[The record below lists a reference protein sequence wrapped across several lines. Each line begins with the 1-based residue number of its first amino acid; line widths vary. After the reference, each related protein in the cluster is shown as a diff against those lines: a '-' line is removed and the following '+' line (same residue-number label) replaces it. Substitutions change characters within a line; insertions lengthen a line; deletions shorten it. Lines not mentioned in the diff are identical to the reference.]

1 MPIRAKKFLIKQYSD
16 LKTNEISSLSR
27 KVVRIG
33 QRVARL
39 FAIIAVW
46 PLTVVLVA
54 LSPVYRIRFGFFFT
68 DRIGHYA
75 FDAAY
80 QLAESAKPNSPT
92 SSVDFFFCKGP
103 ICNHFLRKV
112 ISRRVKH
119 RELSRYFFYASMFV
133 PLGARVRVLPARARN
148 GSRDPKG
155 LISAAGQRFYFSH
168 DEESIGFDYL
178 RGKGW
183 SEGEPYVCLV
193 VRDSKYLSSSL
204 PDKVW
209 DYHAYRDTE
218 IRHYQA
224 ALESLA
230 DLGYWV
236 FRMGSNVGTQLISS
250 RPQIVDYANS
260 EDQSETLDVWLMA
273 NCKFCISTSTG
284 LDSVADIFL
293 KPTIFLNFLPLAY
306 FQTWSNCVLA
316 PSHLIWRSSGQR
328 LSCME
333 HFRNAFIRQED
344 YDTAGIIV
352 RPLDSREITA
362 IVIEGENCFSRR
374 ESSPNHSLA
383 NQKRFWMLYTR
394 YQQAVPKALWFNEN
408 AQISNEFLRL
418 SPEFLN

>member
-1 MPIRAKKFLIKQYSD
+1 MPVRAKRFLKKQYAD
-16 LKTNEISSLSR
+16 LRANGISSLAR
-27 KVVRIG
+27 KVVRMG
-33 QRVARL
+33 QGVARL

-46 PLTVVLVA
+46 PLTVVLVT
-54 LSPVYRIRFGFFFT
+54 LSPVYRIRFGYFFT

-80 QLAESAKPNSPT
+80 QLAEATTHKKSI
-92 SSVDFFFCKGP
+92 SSVDFFFCNDSV
-103 ICNHFLRKV
+103 CNQFLRKV
-112 ISRRVKH
+112 ISRRVQH
-119 RELSRYFFYASMFV
+119 REFSRYFFYASMLV
-133 PLGARVRVLPARARN
+133 PFGARVRVHPARVRN
-148 GSRDPKG
+148 GSRDPEG
-155 LISAAGQRFYFSH
+155 LISTANQRFCFSR
-168 DEESIGFDYL
+168 DEELIGFDYL
-178 RGKGW
+178 RRKGW
-183 SEGEPYVCLV
+183 TEGEPYVCLV
-193 VRDSKYLSSSL
+193 VRDSRYLSSAW
-204 PDKVW
+204 PDKTW

-230 DLGYWV
+230 DLGYWI

-250 RPQIVDYANS
+250 RPQIVDYASS
-260 EDQSETLDVWLMA
+260 EDQCEALDVWLMA
-273 NCKFCISTSTG
+273 NCRFCISTSTG

-293 KPTIFLNFLPLAY
+293 RPTIFLNFLPLAY
-306 FQTWSNCVLA
+306 FQTWSDCVLA

-328 LSCME
+328 LSCVE
-333 HFRNAFIRQED
+333 HFHNAYIRQED

-383 NQKRFWMLYTR
+383 NQKRFWTLYTR
-394 YQQAVPKALWFNEN
+394 YQQAVPKALWINKD

-418 SPEFLN
+418 SPGFLN